1 MPTKKYY
8 RRSRRPW
15 RRYNRKKQSRNE
27 GMGGR
32 ITVFKNPSPLPMK
45 FKAVLRY
52 SDPFEAFIPPQNG
65 LSIGKVFSC
74 NGIYD
79 PDITRVG
86 HQPSGFDQ
94 LMSMY
99 DHYVVIGAKITTTF
113 INNDNNHGVV
123 CAVDVR
129 DRSTLETDMRVTQES
144 GTAKTAVIT
153 SENSGRG
160 AVTITYKINPNKFL
174 GRSKP
179 LADPQLKG
187 TDQANPLEQCYFHI
201 MLSSL
206 DAGSV
211 DSTTIS
217 SILEYQVMFIE
228 PKPVGLS

>member
-8 RRSRRPW
+8 RRSRRS
-15 RRYNRKKQSRNE
+15 RRGYRKKQSRNE

-52 SDPFEAFIPPQNG
+52 SDPFEAFIPPQTG

-79 PDITRVG
+79 PDITRIG

-113 INNDNNHGVV
+113 VNNDNNHGVV

-129 DRSTLETDMRVTQES
+129 DRSTLEPDMRVTQES
-144 GTAKTAVIT
+144 GTAKTAVLT

-187 TDQANPLEQCYFHI
+187 SDQKNPDEQCYFHI

-217 SILEYQVMFIE
+217 SILEYQVIFIE

>member
-1 MPTKKYY
+1 
-8 RRSRRPW
+8 
-15 RRYNRKKQSRNE
+15 
-27 GMGGR
+27 
-32 ITVFKNPSPLPMK
+32 
-45 FKAVLRY
+45 
-52 SDPFEAFIPPQNG
+52 
-65 LSIGKVFSC
+65 
-74 NGIYD
+74 
-79 PDITRVG
+79 
-86 HQPSGFDQ
+86 
-94 LMSMY
+94 MSMY

-113 INNDNNHGVV
+113 VNNDNNHGVV

-129 DRSTLETDMRVTQES
+129 DRSTLEPDMRVTQES
-144 GTAKTAVIT
+144 GTAKTAVLT

-187 TDQANPLEQCYFHI
+187 SDQKNPDEQCYFHI

-217 SILEYQVMFIE
+217 QF
-228 PKPVGLS
+228 

>member
-1 MPTKKYY
+1 MPYKKQY
-8 RRSRRPW
+8 RRRR
-15 RRYNRKKQSRNE
+15 RARGRNRYPKRSWNE
-27 GMGGR
+27 GQGGR

-52 SDPFEAFIPPQNG
+52 SDPFEQFIPPQTGN
-65 LSIGKVFSC
+65 SIGKVFSC

-79 PDITRVG
+79 PDITRIG

-94 LMSMY
+94 LMMMY

-113 INNDNNHGVV
+113 VNNDNNHGVV

-129 DRSTLETDMRVTQES
+129 DRPTLEPDMRVSQES
-144 GTAKTAVIT
+144 GTVKTAVIT

-160 AVTITYKINPNKFL
+160 TVTITYKVNPNRFL

-179 LADPQLKG
+179 LADPELKG
-187 TDQANPLEQCYFHI
+187 DSLKNPNEQCYFHI
-201 MLSSL
+201 MMSSL

-211 DSTTIS
+211 DGTSIS
-217 SILEYQVMFIE
+217 SIIEYQAIFIE